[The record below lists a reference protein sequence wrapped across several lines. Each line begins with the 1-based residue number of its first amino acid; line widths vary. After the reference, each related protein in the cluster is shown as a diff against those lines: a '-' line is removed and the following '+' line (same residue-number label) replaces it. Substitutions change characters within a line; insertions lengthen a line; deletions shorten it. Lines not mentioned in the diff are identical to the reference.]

1 MAKNNYQIVCD
12 LSRSFFIDS
21 ASSRVPVIAGKETII
36 RDQVAGDSFALS
48 LHVYDDYD
56 ADVKHDFG
64 ASATAKLYI
73 KERDSE
79 SDPYTI
85 DAAGTVTQSAAAEYD
100 TVDFDVDAGAVPA
113 SLGNK
118 DCVIYAEI
126 TASTEQVTLV
136 QYISIFGLS
145 GAATLTPSSEDVAGS
160 IYQVVA
166 KTTAPGTSDDSAA
179 GYAVGDYIWHSTG
192 SQLYKAT
199 SVAAGAAV
207 WATAS
212 AIDSHAGT
220 AYYLCDTTAADVT
233 VALPSGQAG
242 EIAHVKN
249 DSGSNSVTISGTIKN
264 TTTITLDA
272 ADDAILIRSNA
283 AATWL
288 NLNFDTIIR

>member
-1 MAKNNYQIVCD
+1 MAKNNYQLVCD
-12 LSRSFFIDS
+12 LSRSFFMDS
-21 ASSRVPVIAGKETII
+21 ASSRVPVIAGKETIVP
-36 RDQVAGDSFALS
+36 DQVAGDSFAIS
-48 LHVYDDYD
+48 LLVYDDYD

-85 DAAGTVTQSAAAEYD
+85 DAAGTVAQSEAAEYD
-100 TVDFDVDAGAVPA
+100 TVNFSVDSGAVPDG
-113 SLGNK
+113 LGNK
-118 DCVIYAEI
+118 DCILYAVISG
-126 TASTEQVTLV
+126 TNEQRTLV
-136 QYISIFGLS
+136 QYVSIFGTF
-145 GAATLTPSSEDVAGS
+145 GAATSTPSSADVAGS

-166 KTTAPGTSDDSAA
+166 KTTAPGVSDDSSA

-199 SVAAGAAV
+199 SVVAGAAT

-220 AYYLCDTTAADVT
+220 AHYLCDTTAADVT
-233 VALPSGQAG
+233 VALPTGQAG
-242 EIAHVKN
+242 EIAHIKN
-249 DSGSNSVTISGTIKN
+249 DSGANSVTISGTIKN

-272 ADDAILIRSNA
+272 ADDAMIIRSNA
-283 AATWL
+283 AATWI

>member
-1 MAKNNYQIVCD
+1 MAKNNYQLVCD
-12 LSRSFFIDS
+12 LSRSFFMDS

-36 RDQVAGDSFALS
+36 PDQVAGDSFAIS
-48 LHVYDDYD
+48 LLVYDDYD

-85 DAAGTVTQSAAAEYD
+85 DESGTVTQSAAAEYD
-100 TVDFDVDAGAVPA
+100 TANFSVDAGAVPDD
-113 SLGNK
+113 LGNK
-118 DCVIYAEI
+118 DCILYAI
-126 TASTEQVTLV
+126 ISGTNEQRTLV
-136 QYISIFGLS
+136 QYVSIFGTF
-145 GAATLTPSSEDVAGS
+145 GTATSTPSSADVAGT

-166 KTTAPGTSDDSAA
+166 KTTAPGVSDDSAA
-179 GYAVGDYIWHSTG
+179 GYAIGDYIWHSTG

-199 SVAAGAAV
+199 SVTAGAAT

-220 AYYLCDTTAADVT
+220 AYYLCNTTAADVT
-233 VALPSGQAG
+233 VALPTGQAG

-249 DSGSNSVTISGTIKN
+249 DSGSNSVTVSGTIKN

-272 ADDAILIRSNA
+272 AEDAMIIRSSA
-283 AATWL
+283 AVTWL